1 MTKIS
6 DTAAVA
12 SIGVTTREL
21 RLPIVRAE
29 APRLAQA
36 ALRDR
41 VSHLVYLADVLAV
54 EVDERA
60 ERRRGRRVTEARF
73 PRIKRLGDFDVCE

>member
-12 SIGVTTREL
+12 SIGAATREL
-21 RLPIVRAE
+21 RLPVVRAE
-29 APRLAQA
+29 APRMAEA

-41 VSHLVYLADVLAV
+41 ISHLGYLADGWPSKSTNELSVVGAGGSPRPV
-54 EVDERA
+54 SRA
-60 ERRRGRRVTEARF
+60 SSVWAIST
-73 PRIKRLGDFDVCE
+73 